1 MLLVVTNKSDLAC
14 DYLILRLKER
24 GIRFLRLNTEDF
36 GRAFQID
43 ISFDGSPECRLTFEG
58 GQVLRG
64 EEITGVYFRQP
75 RAPAAPDGTADSDRQ
90 FVQREINETL
100 RGLWRLI
107 DGRKWLNHPRDLWLA
122 SNKLEQLA
130 IAGRLGFRI
139 PETCVTTSAARV
151 RAFSDEHGGRIICK
165 AVKNGFSHDDDMV
178 TLAITRRVERA
189 FVDDLDSY
197 AAVPMIYQRE
207 IIKAY
212 DVRVTLI
219 GDQLFPVAIHSQE
232 REETEVDWRLWDVGD
247 FDLRHE
253 QMELPQDVAAYCR
266 AIAKHFNLGFAA
278 IDLVR
283 GIDGL
288 FYFLEVNPNGQWA
301 WIEQK
306 TGYSIRDAI
315 IDRLTDM
322 RCAAY
327 A

>member
-24 GIRFLRLNTEDF
+24 GIRFSRLNTEDF
-36 GRAFQID
+36 GRAFHLD
-43 ISFDGSPECRLTFEG
+43 ITFDVAPKCLLTWG
-58 GQVLRG
+58 NGQTLGG

-75 RAPAAPDGTADSDRQ
+75 RAPVVPNGTAESDRL
-90 FVQREINETL
+90 FVQRELKETL

-107 DGRKWLNHPRDLWLA
+107 DAKKWLNHPRNLWLA

-130 IAGRLGFRI
+130 VAGWLGFHI
-139 PETCVTTSAARV
+139 PQTCVTMSAARV
-151 RAFSDEHGGRIICK
+151 RAFYDEHGGRIICK
-165 AVKNGFSHDDDMV
+165 AVKNGFSHDDDKV
-178 TLAITRRVERA
+178 TLAMTRRVDRA
-189 FVDDLDSY
+189 FIDSFDSY

-207 IIKAY
+207 IVKAY

-219 GDQLFPVAIHSQE
+219 GGHIFPVAIHSQE
-232 REETEVDWRLWDVGD
+232 REDTEVDWRLWDVGT
-247 FDLRHE
+247 FDLKHE
-253 QMELPQDVAAYCR
+253 QIDLPHDVAAYCR
-266 AIAKHFNLGFAA
+266 AIAKHFDLGFAA

-283 GIDGL
+283 GTDGL

-306 TGYSIRDAI
+306 TGYPIRDAI
-315 IDRLTDM
+315 IDRLTM
-322 RCAAY
+322 PSAAY

>member
-14 DYLILRLKER
+14 DYLIIRLKER

-36 GRAFQID
+36 GRAFWFD
-43 ISFDGSPECRLTFEG
+43 ISFGSGPKFHIMLEN
-58 GQVLRG
+58 GQSVSD

-75 RAPAAPDGTADSDRQ
+75 RAPAAPHSTADADRL
-90 FVQREINETL
+90 FVQRELKETL

-107 DGRKWLNHPRDLWLA
+107 DTRKWLNHPRNLWLA

-130 IAGRLGFRI
+130 VAEKLGFRI
-139 PETCVTTSAARV
+139 PETCITMSEARLHEFY
-151 RAFSDEHGGRIICK
+151 REHGGRIICK
-165 AVKNGFSHDDDMV
+165 AVKNGFSHEDNTV
-178 TLAITRRVERA
+178 TLAMTRRVETA
-189 FVDDLDSY
+189 FIENFANY

-207 IIKAY
+207 IVKAY

-219 GDQLFPVAIHSQE
+219 SGKLFAVAIHSQE
-232 REETEVDWRLWDVGD
+232 RQETEVDWRLWDVGT

-253 QMELPQDVAAYCR
+253 QIELPKEIAGHCH
-266 AIAKHFNLGFAA
+266 AIANYFELNFAA

-306 TGYSIRDAI
+306 TGYPIRDAI
-315 IDRLTDM
+315 INHLT
-322 RCAAY
+322 APSTAN

>member
-24 GIRFLRLNTEDF
+24 GIRFVRLNTEDF

-43 ISFDGSPECRLTFEG
+43 ISFDGGSKCRLTVKD
-58 GQVLRG
+58 GQTFSG

-75 RAPAAPDGTADSDRQ
+75 RAPNVPDGTADTDRL
-90 FVQREINETL
+90 FVRRELKETL

-107 DGRKWLNHPRDLWLA
+107 DTRKWLNHPRDLWLA

-130 IAGRLGFRI
+130 VAGRLGFRI
-139 PETCVTTSAARV
+139 PETCVSMSATRV
-151 RAFSDEHGGRIICK
+151 RAFYDEHDGRIICK
-165 AVKNGFSHDDDMV
+165 AVKNGFSHDDATV
-178 TLAITRRVERA
+178 TLAMTRRVDRA
-189 FVDDLDSY
+189 FIDNFDSY

-207 IIKAY
+207 IAKTY

-219 GDQLFPVAIHSQE
+219 GDRLFPVAIHSQE
-232 REETEVDWRLWDVGD
+232 REDTEVDWRLWDVSA

-253 QMELPQDVAAYCR
+253 QIELPQDVAAYCR

-283 GIDGL
+283 GTDGV

-306 TGYSIRDAI
+306 TGYPIRDAI
-315 IDRLTDM
+315 IDRLTV
-322 RCAAY
+322 RNAAY

>member
-24 GIRFLRLNTEDF
+24 GIRFVRLNTEDF
-36 GRAFQID
+36 GLAFQID
-43 ISFDGSPECRLTFEG
+43 ISFDGGPKCRLTFED
-58 GQVLRG
+58 GQTLG
-64 EEITGVYFRQP
+64 SEEITGVYFRQP
-75 RAPAAPDGTADSDRQ
+75 RAPAVPDGTADTDRL
-90 FVQREINETL
+90 FVQRELKETL

-107 DGRKWLNHPRDLWLA
+107 DAGKWLNHPRNLWLA

-130 IAGRLGFRI
+130 VAGRLGFRI
-139 PETCVTTSAARV
+139 PETCVSMSATRV
-151 RAFSDEHGGRIICK
+151 RAFYDEHGGRIICK
-165 AVKNGFSHDDDMV
+165 AVKNGFSHDDDTV
-178 TLAITRRVERA
+178 TLAMTRRVDPA
-189 FVDDLDSY
+189 FIENFDGY

-207 IIKAY
+207 IVKAY

-232 REETEVDWRLWDVGD
+232 REDTEVDWRLWDVSA

-253 QMELPQDVAAYCR
+253 QIELPQDVAAYCC
-266 AIAKHFNLGFAA
+266 AIARHFNLGFAA

-283 GIDGL
+283 GTDGL

-306 TGYSIRDAI
+306 TGYPIRDAI
-315 IDRLTDM
+315 IDRVTV
-322 RCAAY
+322 RSAAY

>member
-24 GIRFLRLNTEDF
+24 DIRFVRLNTEDF

-43 ISFDGSPECRLTFEG
+43 ISFDGGSKCRLTIKD
-58 GQVLRG
+58 GQTFSI

-75 RAPAAPDGTADSDRQ
+75 RAPNVPDGTADTDRL
-90 FVQREINETL
+90 FVQRELKETL

-107 DGRKWLNHPRDLWLA
+107 DTRKWLNHPRDLWLA

-130 IAGRLGFRI
+130 VAGRLGFRI
-139 PETCVTTSAARV
+139 PETCVSMSATRV
-151 RAFSDEHGGRIICK
+151 RAFYDEHDGRIICK
-165 AVKNGFSHDDDMV
+165 AVKNGFSHDNDTV
-178 TLAITRRVERA
+178 TLAMTRRVDRA
-189 FVDDLDSY
+189 FIDNFDSY

-207 IIKAY
+207 IAKAY

-219 GDQLFPVAIHSQE
+219 GDRLFPVAIHSQE
-232 REETEVDWRLWDVGD
+232 REDTEVDWRHWDVSA

-253 QMELPQDVAAYCR
+253 QIELPQDVAAYCR

-306 TGYSIRDAI
+306 TGYPIRDAI
-315 IDRLTDM
+315 IDRLTV
-322 RCAAY
+322 RSAAY

>member
-43 ISFDGSPECRLTFEG
+43 ISFNGSPECRLAFED
-58 GQVLRG
+58 GQVLES

-75 RAPAAPDGTADSDRQ
+75 RAPAVPNGTADSDRL
-90 FVQREINETL
+90 FVQREIKETL

-107 DGRKWLNHPRDLWLA
+107 DARKWLNHPRNLWLA

-139 PETCVTTSAARV
+139 PETCVSMSAARV
-151 RAFSDEHGGRIICK
+151 RAFYDEHGGRIICK
-165 AVKNGFSHDDDMV
+165 AVKNGFRHEGDTI
-178 TLAITRRVERA
+178 TLAMTRRVERA
-189 FVDDLDSY
+189 FIDNFDSY
-197 AAVPMIYQRE
+197 ATVPMIYQRE
-207 IIKAY
+207 LIKAY

-232 REETEVDWRLWDVGD
+232 REDTEVDWRLWDVSA
-247 FDLRHE
+247 FDLKHE
-253 QMELPQDVAAYCR
+253 QIELPQEVAAYCR

-283 GIDGL
+283 GTDGL

-306 TGYSIRDAI
+306 TGYPIRDAI
-315 IDRLTDM
+315 IDRLTM
-322 RCAAY
+322 RSAAY